1 MKTMEIFILKNFTEK
16 KTVEFANAICNCA
29 KNLGLFK
36 FKNIVVEK
44 SGKYFKLCA
53 KPSSED
59 LIKIEAY
66 NNGAPLAENLD
77 IFNDRHLILL
87 VGLYLLNSED
97 TQKKFNFKIEND
109 ENILWIDNDLKS
121 QKVTDAKEYY
131 SYLKFMP
138 MLEGTGDIEIVDYTK
153 VDPIILLLAL
163 QDKKNVLNI
172 IKEKEKKENHD
183 VIIKK

>member
-29 KNLGLFK
+29 KVLGLFK

-109 ENILWIDNDLKS
+109 EKILWIDNDLKS

-138 MLEGTGDIEIVDYTK
+138 IDYTK

-163 QDKKNVLNI
+163 QDKKNVFNI
-172 IKEKEKKENHD
+172 VKEKEIKENHD